1 MYIYNDYLE
10 KNIFIYGFGT
20 AGKWFSEQ
28 KGVKAINFIDT
39 DIKKRGMQY
48 NGIEV
53 IDINQ
58 AKSKINPNDLIVIS
72 VVDIQDVMKII
83 NKDFD
88 NQWLSLSN
96 FINPKLLQENISY
109 KKNDEFLNYSLEA
122 MVEMHNTFLSNNNS
136 LCIRSVD
143 LMITEKCTLKCKDC
157 ANLMQ
162 FYESPINIDLKEVQL
177 ILDNLL
183 KKLDLLYE
191 VRLIGGEPFGQ

>member
-1 MYIYNDYLE
+1 
-10 KNIFIYGFGT
+10 
-20 AGKWFSEQ
+20 
-28 KGVKAINFIDT
+28 
-39 DIKKRGMQY
+39 MQY

-88 NQWLSLSN
+88 NKWLSLSN

-122 MVEMHNTFLSNNNS
+122 MVEMHNTFL
-136 LCIRSVD
+136 V
-143 LMITEKCTLKCKDC
+143 ITIVYAL
-157 ANLMQ
+157 
-162 FYESPINIDLKEVQL
+162 EVL
-177 ILDNLL
+177 I
-183 KKLDLLYE
+183 
-191 VRLIGGEPFGQ
+191 